1 MDLILIERSIIK
13 IKMKLH
19 IVIFVI
25 TKNLDLRIDS
35 KIVVIR
41 NLTQNSDNRKA
52 LAERLLK
59 GVDIDEHPEK
69 KMLQRIDKLN
79 ILIENETIKLEINGN
94 SKKDGFLIEHK

>member
-1 MDLILIERSIIK
+1 MAEA
-13 IKMKLH
+13 
-19 IVIFVI
+19 IF
-25 TKNLDLRIDS
+25 
-35 KIVVIR
+35 R

-79 ILIENETIKLEINGN
+79 ILIENETTKLDRLMDNYLYEKICMICFKR
-94 SKKDGFLIEHK
+94 SYLVE